1 MNRTFC
7 LLSLVI
13 IFTAFTGIAA
23 ADVRYDKI
31 NIAAFCNN
39 AEALDG
45 RSVEVSA
52 RVIAINAESKS
63 MELFDSESK
72 TMIVVS
78 LSQLRKSERSS
89 LINNDVRRVT
99 VSGRARMVGERLMI
113 DAEKIEILPAVSKL
127 ADQTV
132 PLAVTN

>member
-1 MNRTFC
+1 MNRVFV
-7 LLSLVI
+7 LLGLAL
-13 IFTAFTGIAA
+13 IFTGLTGMAA
-23 ADVRYDKI
+23 ADVRYDRI
-31 NIAAFCNN
+31 NIADFCNN
-39 AEALDG
+39 PAVLDG
-45 RSVEVSA
+45 RFVEVSA

-72 TMIVVS
+72 TMIVVR

-89 LINNDVRRVT
+89 LINNDVRRVA

-127 ADQTV
+127 TDQTV

>member
-1 MNRTFC
+1 MNRAFC

-13 IFTAFTGIAA
+13 IFTGFTGTAA
-23 ADVRYDKI
+23 ADVRYAKI
-31 NIAAFCNN
+31 NIAAFCNSP
-39 AEALDG
+39 EALEG
-45 RSVEVSA
+45 RFVEVSA

-89 LINNDVRRVT
+89 LITNDVRRVT

-113 DAEKIEILPAVSKL
+113 DAEKIEILPVDNKL
-127 ADQTV
+127 TDQTV

>member
-1 MNRTFC
+1 MNRAFC

-13 IFTAFTGIAA
+13 IFTGFTGTAA
-23 ADVRYDKI
+23 ADVRYTKI
-31 NIAAFCNN
+31 NIAAFCNYP
-39 AEALDG
+39 EALDG
-45 RSVEVSA
+45 RFVEVSA
-52 RVIAINAESKS
+52 RVIAINAESKI

-72 TMIVVS
+72 TMIVVR

-89 LINNDVRRVT
+89 LINNDVRRVA

-127 ADQTV
+127 TDQTV